1 MRRSDLFEKFE
12 KVLKAKGQL
21 GRRPKRVSHNNG
33 LVQETVG
40 STYVCLCVFWGVG
53 ALGVCEGEKEKS
65 CGDK

>member
-1 MRRSDLFEKFE
+1 MGRSPDLFKKFE
-12 KVLKAKGQL
+12 KVLEAKGLLDQ
-21 GRRPKRVSHNNG
+21 RPSRGSHNNG

-65 CGDK
+65 